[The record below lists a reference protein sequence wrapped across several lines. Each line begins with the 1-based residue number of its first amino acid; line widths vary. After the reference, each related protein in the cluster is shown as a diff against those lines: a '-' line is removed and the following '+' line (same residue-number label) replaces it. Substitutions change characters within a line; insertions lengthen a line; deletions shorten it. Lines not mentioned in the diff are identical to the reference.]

1 MTKEPKLGKDVPGNN
16 VEVRQI
22 DTSRVDVTVTRERPF
37 PVNAITVLHIG
48 QQKTNIC
55 RYAKNKLN
63 TVVFTMAGEDFVETQ
78 DGDAIT
84 VECLCEPPEHCDFGK
99 LDKSKVT
106 D

>member
-1 MTKEPKLGKDVPGNN
+1 MTKEPKPGSI
-16 VEVRQI
+16 EIRRI

-37 PVNAITVLHIG
+37 PVNTITVLHIG
-48 QQKTNIC
+48 QQTTNHC

-63 TVVFTMAGEDFVETQ
+63 TLTFTMAGEAFAKTQ

-84 VECLCEPPEHCDFGK
+84 VECLCQPPGHCDFGK
-99 LDKSKVT
+99 LDKSKVR